1 MEGVGEEF
9 CCNSQYRYMLIH
21 HLHKKL
27 KSIWACCAAAP
38 TGSTSALVASHGC
51 STRGPAATHV
61 EVLSSSI
68 LQVCE
73 TLLWTMWC
81 GTDIWIP
88 FVQFRYIC
96 ACGLQSVCHT
106 CMHISRHHTETRQT
120 QPTSPLS
127 VPKPNTSILYP
138 RCCPSGRW
146 IEALLWSTS
155 LMTPSQGHNPLAC
168 RPPNGPNNRSCRSL
182 RRYGCLILIYPR
194 HRGMVCQ
201 T

>member
-81 GTDIWIP
+81 GTNIWIP
-88 FVQFRYIC
+88 FVQFRCIC
-96 ACGLQSVCHT
+96 ACGLQSVCHK
-106 CMHISRHHTETRQT
+106 CMHISRQHTETRQT

-127 VPKPNTSILYP
+127 VPKPNTSIHTE
-138 RCCPSGRW
+138 G
-146 IEALLWSTS
+146 S
-155 LMTPSQGHNPLAC
+155 LQSSPFW
-168 RPPNGPNNRSCRSL
+168 RSL
-182 RRYGCLILIYPR
+182 TLAAAHPEGGLKRCRLANSVKTLTVVHFLDDPESR
-194 HRGMVCQ
+194 S
-201 T
+201 